1 MPMTDMQMPGQTWP
15 AAAVAFL
22 GMWVVMMAAMM
33 LPSVAPV
40 LWRYWRAVTSAGET
54 CPGLLTGVVGAGYL
68 SVWTA
73 FGLAAFTLGSA
84 LPALA
89 RVVPIAVCAVMLIAG
104 LFQFSTRKV
113 RHLACW
119 RETPWRV
126 TSPSVNK
133 RAALRS
139 GLRLGLECVQSCAG
153 LMAIMLIS
161 GMMDLRAMVLM
172 GAAIAAERFAPGG
185 ERVAYAIGAVI
196 VTAGLFLLA
205 KTVAPLLTT

>member
-1 MPMTDMQMPGQTWP
+1 MPMNDMQMPGQTGP

-22 GMWVVMMAAMM
+22 GMWVVMTAAMM
-33 LPSVAPV
+33 LPSLAPV
-40 LWRYWRAVTSAGET
+40 LWRYRRAVAGAGET
-54 CPGLLTGVVGAGYL
+54 HPGLKTGVVCAGYL
-68 SVWTA
+68 SVWLA

-84 LPALA
+84 LPMLA
-89 RVVPIAVCAVMLIAG
+89 RGVPITVCAVTLIAG
-104 LFQFSTRKV
+104 LFQFSTWKA

-133 RAALRS
+133 RAALGS

-153 LMAIMLIS
+153 LMAIMMVS
-161 GMMDLRAMVLM
+161 GMMDLRAMILM

-185 ERVAYAIGAVI
+185 ERVAHAIGGVI
-196 VTAGLFLLA
+196 VAGGLFLLA
-205 KTVAPLLTT
+205 TTVVPLLTT